1 MPTWSDLVF
10 DDIFAAPLVCAPTP
24 VATPIF
30 SHLPEGQSFGGNEQH
45 DVQVSPAQ
53 RIIALRVVKSFLQ
66 SGFKSQDALG
76 YATQSKQ
83 DSQLKERT
91 SAVGKGKMTA
101 EVSAAMKLS
110 LAHWPN
116 RTAGEE
122 DLVCPNCT
130 SELLQPNG
138 N

>member
-30 SHLPEGQSFGGNEQH
+30 SHVPEDQSFGGGEQPWRTAP
-45 DVQVSPAQ
+45 DAQVSPAQ
-53 RIIALRVVKSFLQ
+53 RIIALRVVKSFLE

-76 YATQSKQ
+76 HATQSKQ
-83 DSQLKERT
+83 DGLLKERT
-91 SAVGKGKMTA
+91 SAVDKGKMTA
-101 EVSAAMKLS
+101 EVSVAMKLS

-122 DLVCPNCT
+122 DLVRPI
-130 SELLQPNG
+130 
-138 N
+138 